1 MTCAK
6 KICVFDENALSLRLV
21 MTYEETLQYLYS
33 ACPAFHQ
40 IGAGAYKPGLENTW
54 ALMQYLG
61 NPHTAFPAVHIAGTN
76 GKGSVSHMIAASL
89 QQMGLKVGLYT
100 SPHLVDYRER
110 IRINGQMVSQD
121 FVVRFVEKHQAF
133 LEEVHP
139 SFFEITMALA
149 FDCFASEKVDIAVVE
164 VGLGGRL
171 DATNVI
177 TPLVSVIT
185 NIGMDHTEFLGN
197 TLAQIAGEK
206 AGIIK
211 PNVPCVIGETDP
223 ETMPVFMQKA
233 RECGILGDGLETSD
247 CRLFFADQCCYLNKE
262 RQRVAAECELKG
274 IYQQK
279 NCQTAFV
286 ALRALWSILL
296 RQKIVNKQIL
306 FSEAVSNGFRQVC
319 TLTGLRG
326 RWEKLAQN
334 PTIICDTG
342 HNSHGIKYVVE
353 QLEREKCKMP
363 NAKLRIVFGM
373 VNDKDVDVVL
383 NLLPKDAEYY
393 FTQAKTTRAI
403 PAAELQGM
411 APWLQGRAYASVSEA
426 VEAAQK
432 DATQEDLIFIGGSN
446 YVVGEAL
453 QLFNC

>member
-1 MTCAK
+1 M
-6 KICVFDENALSLRLV
+6 S
-21 MTYEETLQYLYS
+21 YEEALQYLYN

-40 IGAGAYKPGLENTW
+40 IGAGAYKPGLDNTW
-54 ALMQYLG
+54 ALMHHLN
-61 NPHTAFPAVHIAGTN
+61 NPHEAFPAVHIAGTN
-76 GKGSVSHMIAASL
+76 GKGSVSHLIAASL
-89 QQMGLKVGLYT
+89 QSMGMKVGLYT

-110 IRINGQMVSQD
+110 IRINGQMISRD
-121 FVVRFVEKHQAF
+121 YVVQFVEKHKAF
-133 LEEVHP
+133 LEHVKP

-149 FDCFASEKVDIAVVE
+149 FDYFACEQVDIAVIE

-177 TPLVSVIT
+177 TPLLSVIT

-211 PNVPCVIGETDP
+211 PQVPCVIGETDA
-223 ETMPVFMQKA
+223 ETMPVFMNRA
-233 RECGILGDGLETSD
+233 EECGILGNGLETSD
-247 CRLFFADQCCYLNKE
+247 CRLYFADQCCYLAKE
-262 RQRVAAECELKG
+262 RMRVAADCELKG

-286 ALRALWSILL
+286 ALRALWPILSSPPFRL
-296 RQKIVNKQIL
+296 SA
-306 FSEAVSNGFRQVC
+306 FSQSVAQGFRQVC

-326 RWEKLAQN
+326 RWETLATE
-334 PTIICDTG
+334 PIIICDTG

-353 QLEREKCKMP
+353 QLQNAKCNMP
-363 NAKLRIVFGM
+363 NAKLRMVFGM

-383 NLLPKDAEYY
+383 RLLPMDAVYY
-393 FTQAKTTRAI
+393 FTQAKTSRAI
-403 PAAELQGM
+403 PAAELQSM
-411 APWLQGRAYASVSEA
+411 APWLTGRAYLSVEEA
-426 VEAAQK
+426 VMSAQK

-453 QLFNC
+453 QLNYSDFR

>member
-1 MTCAK
+1 M
-6 KICVFDENALSLRLV
+6 N
-21 MTYEETLQYLYS
+21 YEETLHYLYN

-40 IGAGAYKPGLENTW
+40 IGAGAYKPGLDNTW
-54 ALMQYLG
+54 ALMQYLN
-61 NPHTAFPAVHIAGTN
+61 NPHMAFPAVHIAGTN

-89 QQMGLKVGLYT
+89 QSMGLKVGLYT

-110 IRINGQMVSQD
+110 IRINGQMISRDYVVQ
-121 FVVRFVEKHQAF
+121 FVDKHKAF
-133 LEEVHP
+133 LENVKP

-149 FDCFASEKVDIAVVE
+149 FDYFACEKVDIAVIE

-177 TPLVSVIT
+177 TPLLSVIT
-185 NIGMDHTEFLGN
+185 NIGLDHTEFLGN

-211 PNVPCVIGETDP
+211 PQVPCVIGETDV
-223 ETMPVFMQKA
+223 ETMPVFMNKA
-233 RECGILGDGLETSD
+233 DKCGLLGNGLETSD
-247 CRLFFADQCCYLNKE
+247 CRLYFADQCCYLAKE
-262 RQRVAAECELKG
+262 RMRIAADCELKG

-286 ALRALWSILL
+286 ALRALYPILV
-296 RQKIVNKQIL
+296 REGIVAQQVG
-306 FSEAVSNGFRQVC
+306 FSEAVSKGFRQVNK
-319 TLTGLRG
+319 LTGLRG
-326 RWEKLAQN
+326 RWETLATN
-334 PTIICDTG
+334 PTVICDTG

-353 QLEREKCKMP
+353 QLQNEKCKMQ

-383 NLLPKDAEYY
+383 KLLPTDAVYY
-393 FTQAKTTRAI
+393 FTQAKTSRAI
-403 PAAELQGM
+403 PAAELQSM
-411 APWLQGRAYASVSEA
+411 ASWLTGKAYLSVKEA
-426 VEAAQK
+426 VQSAQK
-432 DATQEDLIFIGGSN
+432 DATQEDIIFIGGSN

-453 QLFNC
+453 PFFPL

>member
-1 MTCAK
+1 M
-6 KICVFDENALSLRLV
+6 N
-21 MTYEETLQYLYS
+21 YEETLHYLYN

-40 IGAGAYKPGLENTW
+40 IGAGAYKPGLDNTW
-54 ALMQYLG
+54 ALMQYLN
-61 NPHTAFPAVHIAGTN
+61 NPHMAFPAVHIAGTN

-89 QQMGLKVGLYT
+89 QSMGLKVGLYT

-110 IRINGQMVSQD
+110 IRINGQMISRDYVVQ
-121 FVVRFVEKHQAF
+121 FVDKHKAF
-133 LEEVHP
+133 LENVKP

-149 FDCFASEKVDIAVVE
+149 FDYFACEKVDIAVIE

-177 TPLVSVIT
+177 TPLLSVIT
-185 NIGMDHTEFLGN
+185 NIGLDHTEFLGN

-211 PNVPCVIGETDP
+211 PQVPCVIGETDA
-223 ETMPVFMQKA
+223 ETMPVFMNKA
-233 RECGILGDGLETSD
+233 DECGLLGNGLETSD
-247 CRLFFADQCCYLNKE
+247 CRLYFADQCCYLAKE
-262 RQRVAAECELKG
+262 RMRIAADCELKG

-286 ALRALWSILL
+286 ALRALYPILV
-296 RQKIVNKQIL
+296 REGIVAQQVG
-306 FSEAVSNGFRQVC
+306 FSEAVSKGFRQVNK
-319 TLTGLRG
+319 LTGLRG
-326 RWEKLAQN
+326 RWETLATN
-334 PTIICDTG
+334 PTVICDTG

-383 NLLPKDAEYY
+383 RLLPKDAVYY
-393 FTQAKTTRAI
+393 FTQARTSRAI
-403 PAAELQGM
+403 PSAELQSM
-411 APWLQGRAYASVSEA
+411 ASWLTGKAYLSVKEA
-426 VEAAQK
+426 VQSAQK
-432 DATQEDLIFIGGSN
+432 DATQEDIIFIGGSN

-453 QLFNC
+453 PFFPL

>member
-110 IRINGQMVSQD
+110 IRINGRMISRE
-121 FVVRFVEKHQAF
+121 FVVNFVEKHKAF

-171 DATNVI
+171 DATNVL
-177 TPLVSVIT
+177 TPLMSVIT

-211 PNVPCVIGETDP
+211 PNVPCVIGETDS
-223 ETMPVFMQKA
+223 ETMPVFMRKA
-233 RECGILGDGLETSD
+233 EECGILGDGLETSD
-247 CRLFFADQCCYLNKE
+247 CQLFFADQCCYLNRE
-262 RQRVAAECELKG
+262 RQRIVEACELKG

-286 ALRALWSILL
+286 ALRALWPILL
-296 RQKIVNKQIL
+296 REGIVNEQVS
-306 FSEAVSNGFRQVC
+306 FADAVASGFGQVC

-326 RWEKLAQN
+326 RWETLATK

-353 QLEREKCKMP
+353 QLRSEKCKMQ
-363 NAKLRIVFGM
+363 NAKLRMVFGM

>member
-1 MTCAK
+1 M
-6 KICVFDENALSLRLV
+6 N
-21 MTYEETLQYLYS
+21 YEETLHYLYN

-40 IGAGAYKPGLENTW
+40 IGAGAYKPGLDNTW
-54 ALMQYLG
+54 ALMQYLN
-61 NPHTAFPAVHIAGTN
+61 NPHMAFPAVHIAGTN

-89 QQMGLKVGLYT
+89 QSMGLKVGLYT

-110 IRINGQMVSQD
+110 IRINGQMISRDYVVQ
-121 FVVRFVEKHQAF
+121 FVDKHKAF
-133 LEEVHP
+133 LENVKP

-149 FDCFASEKVDIAVVE
+149 FDYFACEKVDIAVIE

-177 TPLVSVIT
+177 TPLLSVIT
-185 NIGMDHTEFLGN
+185 NIGLDHTEFLGN

-211 PNVPCVIGETDP
+211 PQVPCVIGETDV
-223 ETMPVFMQKA
+223 ETMPVFMNKA
-233 RECGILGDGLETSD
+233 DECGLLGNGLETSD
-247 CRLFFADQCCYLNKE
+247 CRLYFADQCCYLAKE
-262 RQRVAAECELKG
+262 RMRIAADCELKG

-286 ALRALWSILL
+286 ALRALYPILV
-296 RQKIVNKQIL
+296 REGIVAQQVG
-306 FSEAVSNGFRQVC
+306 FSEAVSKGFRQVNK
-319 TLTGLRG
+319 LTGLRG
-326 RWEKLAQN
+326 RWEKLATE

-353 QLEREKCKMP
+353 QLQNEKCSMP
-363 NAKLRIVFGM
+363 NAKLRMVFGM

-383 NLLPKDAEYY
+383 KLLPTDAVYY
-393 FTQAKTTRAI
+393 FTQAKTSRAI
-403 PAAELQGM
+403 PAAELQSM
-411 APWLQGRAYASVSEA
+411 ASWLTGKAYLSVKEA
-426 VEAAQK
+426 VQSAQK
-432 DATQEDLIFIGGSN
+432 DATQEDIIFIGGSN

-453 QLFNC
+453 PFFPL